1 MGWGGGG
8 GGVGG
13 RGGGGGGGGDGVCGY
28 GTPCC
33 YGEKGGEGDLHL
45 KCKYKVYLD
54 KKSPIQNYTV
64 K

>member
-33 YGEKGGEGDLHL
+33 YGEKGGEGDL
-45 KCKYKVYLD
+45 
-54 KKSPIQNYTV
+54 T
-64 K
+64 